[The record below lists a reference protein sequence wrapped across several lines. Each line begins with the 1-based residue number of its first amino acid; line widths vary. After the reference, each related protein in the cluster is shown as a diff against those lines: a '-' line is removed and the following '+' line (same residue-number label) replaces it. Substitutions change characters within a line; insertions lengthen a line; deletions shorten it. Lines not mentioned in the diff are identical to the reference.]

1 MVIRKGHHPE
11 GLGSDHQDA
20 GHEEVVIVVL
30 TGAPNLLLEALTL
43 NGGYSHHLSSHTL
56 SPMGNSGLKGTLRDR
71 LYSLQPNRL
80 GHFFCSPPD

>member
-1 MVIRKGHHPE
+1 MVFRKGHHPE

-43 NGGYSHHLSSHTL
+43 NGGRVEKLNRSGSSLVENCIKITCN
-56 SPMGNSGLKGTLRDR
+56 PGA
-71 LYSLQPNRL
+71 P
-80 GHFFCSPPD
+80 